1 MKSPATDLEIIEA
14 FAQKAS
20 RERAFRQLVE
30 TYQEKLY
37 YHIRKLVI
45 KHEDADDLLQ
55 DTFVKA
61 YQHLH
66 NFKGNSSLFTWL
78 YRIATNEALGFL
90 RKKKNKFFLPI
101 HDYNA
106 ELKEQVSHNL
116 SPDANEV
123 ELKLQQ
129 ALLAL
134 PDKQRLV
141 FNLRYYDEMP
151 YEQIAEITQTSVGSL
166 KASYHLAAKKV
177 ENFIK
182 HI

>member
-14 FAQKAS
+14 FAQEAS